1 MQDAQ
6 SFFPGTLTVKSGTTV
21 KLINKSQGGAPHSLS
36 LLKRSALPNTG
47 DEIMTCPACGPLIA
61 AHQADPNTGQVGQPR
76 VDVGAPGFDTM
87 GDAATAGDSVAW
99 RNSDFVSHD
108 VRATDG
114 AFDSGPLGRF
124 GAFAEAFASVGVHP
138 FYCSIHPFMTGSVDV
153 VAAALA
159 APGATVLAGE
169 AVALKGRAPAGT
181 AAVAVERLD
190 PDGAWRGAGIATP
203 AADGTF
209 AATVRPR
216 ATTAYRARTALGESP
231 AATVAVSA
239 SVRLRVAVGAHAL
252 KVRAVPGVFVTVQRW
267 ARWRFDWRVAAR
279 ARLDAHGRATVRLR
293 IPMRGKARVLLS
305 RTARGPALIEG
316 DPLSLRT
323 GARTRVP

>member
-99 RNSDFVSHD
+99 RNSGFVSHD

-169 AVALKGRAPAGT
+169 AVALKGRAP
-181 AAVAVERLD
+181 
-190 PDGAWRGAGIATP
+190 P
-203 AADGTF
+203 ARRRWPSSDST
-209 AATVRPR
+209 
-216 ATTAYRARTALGESP
+216 RTAPGAAPASP
-231 AATVAVSA
+231 RRRPT
-239 SVRLRVAVGAHAL
+239 
-252 KVRAVPGVFVTVQRW
+252 
-267 ARWRFDWRVAAR
+267 ARSPPPCAR
-279 ARLDAHGRATVRLR
+279 ARRPPT
-293 IPMRGKARVLLS
+293 
-305 RTARGPALIEG
+305 GPA
-316 DPLSLRT
+316 PRS
-323 GARTRVP
+323 ARARRRPSR